1 MRGSWM
7 RVLIVDD
14 VAEICWAH
22 EKLLR
27 ILGHDALAVIDCRNV
42 LAEAKRFRPDVIL
55 IDICM
60 PHMDGWDVAEQLR
73 ADPETFNMRL
83 VAVTAITGPEW
94 EQLSADSGFDAHV
107 GKPVHMKD
115 WPAILSGRK

>member
-1 MRGSWM
+1 M

-14 VAEICWAH
+14 VPEICWAH

-27 ILGHDALAVIDCRNV
+27 ILGHDALAVIDCRNA
-42 LAEAKRFRPDVIL
+42 LAEAKRFHPDVIL

-60 PHMDGWDVAEQLR
+60 PYMDGWDVAEQLR
-73 ADPETFNMRL
+73 ADPETLHTRL
-83 VAVTAITGPEW
+83 VAVTAMMDRDSE
-94 EQLSADSGFDAHV
+94 EHSLESGFDAHV
-107 GKPVHMKD
+107 GKPVRLKD